1 MELADQ
7 EAPAEYVDVQSA
19 RSIGMV
25 FVKLAILAVL
35 AVPMVYFLGYTWLFA
50 LFFAGWLLF
59 SMR

>member
-7 EAPAEYVDVQSA
+7 EAPAEYVDGQST